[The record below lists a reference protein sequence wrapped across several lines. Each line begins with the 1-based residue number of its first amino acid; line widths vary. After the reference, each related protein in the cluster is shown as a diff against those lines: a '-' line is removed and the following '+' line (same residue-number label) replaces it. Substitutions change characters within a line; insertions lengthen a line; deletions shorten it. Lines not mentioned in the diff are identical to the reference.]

1 MREVLSFLIAVA
13 AVVALGVLV
22 GLALAVVV

>member
-1 MREVLSFLIAVA
+1 MREALSFLIAVA